1 MDAGRIKLAYICAAL
16 ILCSACDPVYMIRR
30 DFSMTA
36 PVDGDCADAVIE
48 NLRSIEPIRNV
59 NVIPTPSAGVEEVLV
74 SNRYARVSWILSE
87 DRTDL
92 RLSYGSTR
100 RVSRTEIE
108 SARSLIL
115 DVEDR
120 IRRNCPGAGNMVLIS
135 EACTKIDCQ
144 KP

>member
-1 MDAGRIKLAYICAAL
+1 
-16 ILCSACDPVYMIRR
+16 
-30 DFSMTA
+30 MTA
-36 PVDGDCADAVIE
+36 PVNGDCADAVIE

-74 SNRYARVSWILSE
+74 SNQYAQVSWILSE

-92 RLSYGSTR
+92 RLSYGSMG

-115 DVEDR
+115 DVENR
-120 IRRNCPGAGNMVLIS
+120 IRRTCPGAGNMVLIS